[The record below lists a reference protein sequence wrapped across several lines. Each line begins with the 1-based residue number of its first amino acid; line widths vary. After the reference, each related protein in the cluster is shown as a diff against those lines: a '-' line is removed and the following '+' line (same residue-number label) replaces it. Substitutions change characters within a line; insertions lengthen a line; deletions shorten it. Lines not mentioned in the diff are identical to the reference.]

1 MPKIV
6 HHDARRAAIA
16 AAAWRTIARHGLDA
30 SSVRAI
36 ARDAGCSTGVLAH
49 YFPDK
54 DALLLHA
61 LRLAT
66 ARTGARMATRARAAR
81 GLAALRM
88 VVREALPLD
97 ADSRVEWRIW
107 LAFWG
112 RAFADPALAAEQRR
126 RYRVWRHLV
135 RELLAAARRDGEL
148 PASLVPGAAADQ
160 LVAFIDGVGLQAT
173 LEPRRLTRAVQV
185 RMVDAYL
192 ARLAA
197 PQRHQDTKATRRPW

>member
-6 HHDARRAAIA
+6 DHDQRRAAIA
-16 AAAWRTIARHGLDA
+16 AAAWHIIARDGLDA

-36 ARDAGCSTGVLAH
+36 AHAAGCSTGVLAH

-66 ARTGARMATRARAAR
+66 ARTGARMARQAEAAH
-81 GLAALRM
+81 GLAALRA
-88 VVREALPLD
+88 VLREALPID

-112 RAFADPALAAEQRR
+112 RAFADRALAAEQRR
-126 RYRVWRHLV
+126 RYRVWRGLV
-135 RELLAAARRDGEL
+135 RELLAAARRAGEL
-148 PASLVPGAAADQ
+148 RAGLSPARETDA
-160 LVAFIDGVGLQAT
+160 LVAFIDGLGLQAT
-173 LEPRRLTRAVQV
+173 LEPQRLTRAVQL
-185 RMVDAYL
+185 RMIDAYL
-192 ARLAA
+192 RRLA
-197 PQRHQDTKATRRPW
+197 